1 MSKIKDEQLTKLQEL
16 VNNLNQIQSQIGSV
30 ELQKHGLLHQ
40 SAELQGGLQEFQKEL
55 EEEYGK
61 VSINVQDG
69 TYEEITEEDESNK
82 KD

>member
-1 MSKIKDEQLTKLQEL
+1 MSKIKDEQLEKLQGLIKE
-16 VNNLNQIQSQIGSV
+16 LNQIQSQLGSI
-30 ELQKHGLLHQ
+30 ELQKHSLLHQ
-40 SAELQGGLQEFQKEL
+40 SSDLQNGLNEFQKEL

-69 TYEEITEEDESNK
+69 TYEEITEEDETNK

>member
-1 MSKIKDEQLTKLQEL
+1 MSKIKDEQLEKLQEL
-16 VNNLNQIQSQIGSV
+16 VNNLNQIQSQLGRI

-40 SAELQGGLQEFQKEL
+40 SFELQNGLKEFQDEL
-55 EEEYGK
+55 EKEYGK

-69 TYEEITEEDESNK
+69 TYKEITEEDESDK